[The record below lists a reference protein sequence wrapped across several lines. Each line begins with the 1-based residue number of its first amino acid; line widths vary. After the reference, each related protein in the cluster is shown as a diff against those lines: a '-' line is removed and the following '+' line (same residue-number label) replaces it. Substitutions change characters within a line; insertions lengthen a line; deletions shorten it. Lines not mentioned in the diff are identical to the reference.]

1 MKIKRILIPVSFF
14 LVLDSAVSFSQP
26 VVNHN
31 DDWIRHARI
40 FILDGYT
47 YPLYP
52 KIEFDA
58 EKYAE
63 MMTDMHA
70 NAVRIITS
78 YTTGAVIPGTEF
90 KVSPCLGN
98 RDLLAECI
106 SASKPKGIKVI
117 AYLGTGNTIDT
128 SLIDREWAQRISPEG
143 IVSCYRDVGVIVNPT
158 CWNTKYRQ
166 AYYDFVRHI
175 MKNYD
180 IDGIFF
186 DAWVPSYGFTGR
198 ERVCYCDGCRKGFKE
213 SSGKDIPYRK
223 DGENYTP
230 EELEIIHEYHK
241 WYKDELYKVF
251 LETKRI
257 IKSYKDIPLICN
269 INNPSGIT
277 GEDTRIIEGCNAFM
291 YERGRSI
298 IERAEGVSLV
308 TAHGFSVWPY
318 VGTYDPFPRIP
329 HFSFELSQEIYT
341 TVAFGGS
348 PILYHTYFFADHP
361 ESRGLIR
368 EAFSVFNINEDY
380 IKGFKP
386 VEFCAVVWNKIDP
399 PGHQQKDHLWDLNAR
414 LNTLGAFTECLH
426 NNIQTTSLL
435 QQDLDN
441 PEILKNYKVLYLA
454 DICCLSDKQLS
465 NIVDFV
471 KNGGGL
477 IMTYSTSLFD
487 EKGEK
492 RSDFALG
499 SIARIKYH
507 EPDAR
512 FSEKISQHLA
522 FGSVSDIY
530 LKIRPEQNIVR
541 PPLKDK
547 LLPIHLFETIDV
559 LPGAQ
564 VIGDLVSGTANELLI
579 PGLVI
584 SEYGKGKIAY
594 MSAASSAMYQQ
605 TGIREYSDFIRNL
618 VDYLSNYTS
627 PYEVS
632 CPYGSL
638 ITNMMKKDNIQVIH
652 LINLTGSKSEKMWQN
667 AYYIPPVENVTIIY
681 KIPEGKK
688 LKKISLFV
696 PGKFS
701 KKIRNGDLFIKI
713 SRIGQY
719 QGIVIEYE

>member
-1 MKIKRILIPVSFF
+1 MKIKRIFIPVSFF
-14 LVLDSAVSFSQP
+14 LMMYSTVSSAQP
-26 VVNHN
+26 VVNQN
-31 DDWIRHARI
+31 DDWISHALI

-63 MMTDMHA
+63 MMTDIHA

-106 SASKPKGIKVI
+106 SACKPKGIKVI

-128 SLIDREWAQRISPEG
+128 SLIDPEWTQRISPEG

-166 AYYDFVRHI
+166 AYFDFVRHI

-186 DAWVPSYGFTGR
+186 DAWVPFYGFTGR

-213 SSGKDIPYRK
+213 SCGKDIPYRK

-277 GEDTRIIEGCNAFM
+277 GGDSRIIEGCNAFM

-298 IERAEGVSLV
+298 IERAESVSLV
-308 TAHGFSVWPY
+308 NAHGYTAWPY

-348 PILYHTYFFADHP
+348 PILYHTYFFVDHP
-361 ESRGLIR
+361 ESRDLIR
-368 EAFSVFNINEDY
+368 EAFRVLDKNEDF

-386 VEFCAVVWNKIDP
+386 VEFCAVVWNNNDP
-399 PGHQQKDHLWDLNAR
+399 PGHQRKDHLWDLNAR
-414 LNTLGAFTECLH
+414 LNSLGAFTECLH

-435 QQDLDN
+435 PQDLNN
-441 PEILKNYKVLYLA
+441 PEILKKYKVLYLA
-454 DICCLSDKQLS
+454 DICSLSDKQLS
-465 NIVDFV
+465 NIDDFV

-477 IMTYSTSLFD
+477 IMTYATSLFY
-487 EKGEK
+487 ENGEK

-512 FSEKISQHLA
+512 LSEKISQKLA

-530 LKIRPEQNIVR
+530 LKIRPGQDIVR
-541 PPLKDK
+541 SPLKDK
-547 LLPIHLFETIDV
+547 LMPTHLFETIDA

-564 VIGDLVSGTANELLI
+564 VIGDLVPGTTNKPFV

-605 TGIREYSDFIRNL
+605 TGIREYSDLIRNL
-618 VDYLSNYTS
+618 VDYLSNNTS

-632 CPYGSL
+632 CPYASL
-638 ITNMMKKDNIQVIH
+638 ITNMMKKGNTQIIH
-652 LINLTGSKSEKMWQN
+652 LINWTGSKSEKMWQN
-667 AYYIPPVENVTIIY
+667 AYFISSIENVTIKY
-681 KIPEGKK
+681 PIPEGKK
-688 LKKISLFV
+688 IKNVSLFI
-696 PGKFS
+696 PS
-701 KKIRNGDLFIKI
+701 KYTIKYQKNDLMIRIP
-713 SRIGQY
+713 RIEQY
-719 QGIVIEYE
+719 QGIIIELE